1 MDTPPLI
8 DTVKDFLA
16 AHGMAPTTFGRLAM
30 NDPHFVRDLESGRRM
45 FAETEAKARNFM
57 EAYQPQQAAA

>member
-1 MDTPPLI
+1 METPPLI

-16 AHGMAPTTFGRLAM
+16 AHEMAPTTFGRLAM
-30 NDPHFVRDLESGRRM
+30 NDPHFVRDLEAGRRM
-45 FAETEAKARNFM
+45 FAETEAKARGFM